1 MASPVRG
8 GRPSTVWAM
17 RAGLAGNVLFVLV
30 VAVVLV
36 LMIPGTGHTA
46 MSVGR
51 ADLSGGILRIEGT
64 ALPNRTITVDDV
76 EMGTS
81 GGDGQFRVERFGFVA
96 PGDCTVEVND
106 GSARPA
112 RVRLAGCTVTVRP
125 VARLR

>member
-1 MASPVRG
+1 MASPLRG
-8 GRPSTVWAM
+8 GRPSTVWTM
-17 RAGLAGNVLFVLV
+17 RAGLFANVLFVLA

-36 LMIPGTGHTA
+36 LMIPGTGNTA
-46 MSVGR
+46 VSIGR

-64 ALPNRTITVDDV
+64 ALPNRTITVNDV

-81 GGDGQFRVERFGFVA
+81 GGDGRFQVERLGFAA

-112 RVRLAGCTVTVRP
+112 SVRLAGCTVTVRP